1 MTVSLR
7 ASGDTTYTRSETV
20 AIASTQ
26 DTTTTVWSSNASVRK
41 NPVSTQLRIPS
52 IASGTSMSTESIANS
67 ILTDD
72 NSVRNVNPVVTSSG
86 TPVVTCSGIVSSA
99 PARVRA
105 RLRTPIRTLRKSGQ
119 LTYVVA
125 RTNCVRRRKISLSV
139 KLRFVRRN

>member
-1 MTVSLR
+1 MR
-7 ASGDTTYTRSETV
+7 
-20 AIASTQ
+20 
-26 DTTTTVWSSNASVRK
+26 N

-99 PARVRA
+99 PARVSCAITDSDKNSKKERSA
-105 RLRTPIRTLRKSGQ
+105 DIRSREDKLRKKEEDIAIRSG
-119 LTYVVA
+119 VSIIADVA
-125 RTNCVRRRKISLSV
+125 ESIAETQPISINRIKI
-139 KLRFVRRN
+139 